1 VQATLAANRTL
12 HFPRFF
18 ARFIDSGYA
27 GRMQALRRW
36 AAMGVALG
44 VIGAIVPM
52 IGKRD
57 TPRIERAPLRKLID
71 TSKPEPTTPDLQ
83 GLELLR
89 LTLHPDRVE
98 SPLRHGGSAELTLDP
113 ELQRSATSLLS
124 RYDMPEAGVVL
135 MNIKTGDVL
144 AYASRVSGKTPF
156 DVNVRAEAPAAS
168 IFKLVTGAALLE
180 QPGITSETEQCYRG
194 GQSRIVADELRED
207 PARDRW
213 CADLSMAMGRSINV
227 VFARLARKLL
237 TPESLTE
244 TAGAFGFGSATPFD
258 VKAEVPRADLP
269 ADPLEFARAAAGFW
283 HTSLSPLAAASIA
296 QTVANAGVTYRP
308 RIVRAVLE
316 GKEVTWRANPEPT
329 PLRRAMSP
337 RAAHELTKMMVQT
350 VASGSAYKTFHT
362 ASGAPYLPHIR
373 VAGKTGTL
381 SRHEDDRHY
390 TWFVGFAPADKP
402 EVAVAA
408 LVVNTPVWHIKGPHL
423 GRDVLRAYFAR
434 RGYPGVTPP

>member
-1 VQATLAANRTL
+1 MAV
-12 HFPRFF
+12 
-18 ARFIDSGYA
+18 
-27 GRMQALRRW
+27 
-36 AAMGVALG
+36 G

-52 IGKRD
+52 IGRRD
-57 TPRIERAPLRKLID
+57 APRIERAPLRKLME
-71 TSKPEPTTPDLQ
+71 TRGPEAAAVPDLE

-98 SPLRHGGSAELTLDP
+98 SPLRRGLTAELTLDP
-113 ELQRSATSLLS
+113 ELQRSAMSILG

-144 AYASRVSGKTPF
+144 VYASRVNGAAPF

-168 IFKLVTGAALLE
+168 IFKIVTAAALLE
-180 QPGITSETEQCYRG
+180 KPGISAETEQCYRG

-237 TPESLTE
+237 TPESLME

-258 VKAEVPRADLP
+258 VKTEVPRADLP

-308 RIVRAVLE
+308 RIVRAVRD
-316 GKEVTWRANPEPT
+316 GKEVTWRASPEPT

-337 RAAHELTKMMVQT
+337 RSAHELTKMMAQT
-350 VASGSAYKTFHT
+350 VASGSAYKSFHT
-362 ASGAPYLPHIR
+362 PSGAPYLPHIR
-373 VAGKTGTL
+373 VASKTGTL
-381 SRHEDDRHY
+381 SRHDDDRHY
-390 TWFVGFAPADKP
+390 TWLVGFAPADKP

-408 LVVNTPVWHIKGPHL
+408 LVVNTPLWHIKGPQL
-423 GRDVLRAYFAR
+423 GRDVLRAYFAQR
-434 RGYPGVTPP
+434 AHPGVTFP